1 MEQLYCM
8 TMYNVQPARAVVK
21 TSEWS
26 SILRHFFRIYDVQFT
41 FALDDIGNNNG
52 GFAGANRCDKLNRND
67 KCGWRTGGTRREWKL
82 EAVI

>member
-52 GFAGANRCDKLNRND
+52 GFAGANRCDNSIGMTNVAD
-67 KCGWRTGGTRREWKL
+67 GL
-82 EAVI
+82 EAPGVNENLKL